1 LIVAAAVAVGVL
13 ALARDESPAAL
24 VVPANSIAVVDADL
38 GAVVAAIPVGRQP
51 VSVVAGAGAVW
62 AANMGDRTLSRID
75 TATLRVT
82 KTVGLGFEPTDLAAN
97 DEHVWVAGGYDHVL
111 WRVDRDGVARL
122 KLTFTE
128 ELGPLP
134 EGYERGEAG
143 VAVNGDSVW
152 LSHGDEVTELDPDTG
167 EVRSTIR
174 AGGRWHKEIAASGHR
189 VWVGYND
196 AARSEGAI
204 PNPGIDPI
212 DVRSGRRLDRAKLI
226 SNTTELV
233 LAGERLWAAIRVTDS
248 VWQLDPASG
257 LLQRTVPVGGL
268 PEGLVF
274 LDEAL
279 WVTSQVDAILQRV
292 DAGTGETEL
301 VIPIGH
307 QLEEVAAADG
317 RLWVAVRG
325 P

>member
-1 LIVAAAVAVGVL
+1 
-13 ALARDESPAAL
+13 
-24 VVPANSIAVVDADL
+24 
-38 GAVVAAIPVGRQP
+38 
-51 VSVVAGAGAVW
+51 
-62 AANMGDRTLSRID
+62 
-75 TATLRVT
+75 
-82 KTVGLGFEPTDLAAN
+82 
-97 DEHVWVAGGYDHVL
+97 
-111 WRVDRDGVARL
+111 
-122 KLTFTE
+122 
-128 ELGPLP
+128 
-134 EGYERGEAG
+134 
-143 VAVNGDSVW
+143 
-152 LSHGDEVTELDPDTG
+152 
-167 EVRSTIR
+167 VRSTIR
-174 AGGRWHKEIAASGHR
+174 AGGRWHKEIAASGQR